1 MAILDFAMASGGAT
15 EVSLTAIA
23 EFSSYSPAVRHDCW
37 AVVEIAA
44 PSCKLESRAPIDI
57 VAVIDT
63 SGSMEGEKIDL
74 VKYTLLFVI
83 NQRK

>member
-15 EVSLTAIA
+15 QVSLTAKA

-44 PSCKLESRAPIDI
+44 PSCKLESRAPVDI

-63 SGSMEGEKIDL
+63 SGSMEGGKIDL